1 MAPDEKYSDK
11 EELEKLAPT
20 LFGIEKKHIG
30 KTPDGYFDEL
40 PMRIQDSI
48 AENSNGLWSHIT
60 SLLFNKRSISY
71 AIPAIAVFFG
81 IYWGITQL
89 EDQNTTA
96 SNDIYESDFVDVE
109 GLTVSEVIDEFTAFT
124 IEEEEISLL
133 DFENENHLL
142 AALDNDVFFDDFFE
156 AVDEKAPSASDED
169 VVEIEDL
176 ENYFT
181 SNAFDL
187 GIGIELNEQL

>member
-1 MAPDEKYSDK
+1 MAPNEKYSDK
-11 EELEKLAPT
+11 EELEELAPT
-20 LFGIEKKHIG
+20 LFGIEKKHLG

-40 PMRIQDSI
+40 PNRIQDAI
-48 AENSNGLWSHIT
+48 AEKDNGLWSRV
-60 SLLFNKRSISY
+60 SLFFFNKRSISF

-89 EDQNTTA
+89 ENQNMTA

-109 GLTVSEVIDEFTAFT
+109 ELTVSEVIDEFTAFT

-133 DFENENHLL
+133 DFEIEKDLL
-142 AALDNDVFFDDFFE
+142 AALDNDIFFDDFYE
-156 AVDEKAPSASDED
+156 AVDKKTPPTSAED
-169 VVEIEDL
+169 VMEFEDL

-181 SNAFDL
+181 SNSFDL
-187 GIGIELNEQL
+187 DPDFEINKQL